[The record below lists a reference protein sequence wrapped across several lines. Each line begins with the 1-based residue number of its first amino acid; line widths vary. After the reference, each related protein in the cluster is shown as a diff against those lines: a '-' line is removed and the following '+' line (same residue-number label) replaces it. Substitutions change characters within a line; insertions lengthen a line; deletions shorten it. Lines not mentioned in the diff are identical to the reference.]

1 MSFFPARG
9 RQGSEAQLFIT
20 NKSPMGECSLSEASA
35 ETGGKLKTPIEGLG
49 RTFFSGGYGAEELSL
64 GPQSNRVSERKTLGR
79 RQSQDTIPGVAQGHA
94 CNNTEKSVLYQT
106 QCAKGEGAC
115 EVT

>member
-1 MSFFPARG
+1 
-9 RQGSEAQLFIT
+9 
-20 NKSPMGECSLSEASA
+20 MGERSLSEASA

-79 RQSQDTIPGVAQGHA
+79 RQSQDTKSNLWAVLTA
-94 CNNTEKSVLYQT
+94 CPR
-106 QCAKGEGAC
+106 GWAC
-115 EVT
+115 